1 MKNYQIE
8 SICSYFKLG
17 TPIKPPK
24 RIYGGLLHTM
34 WHLQTDKN
42 NYAVK
47 QLSRDINLPDNH
59 IIENYNLTEHIASQ
73 FIQKGIPAVCAM
85 EQAGN
90 YLFIIDDVGFL
101 VYPWIVAKALD
112 KDTVSESQALQ
123 IAVILAR
130 LHELNLQVPEILEP
144 EYDIHTNNTLIA
156 LSQRAEECHCPFS
169 VLLNKH
175 LTDLLSANTA
185 YHQAVPVLKKH
196 SVVSHGDLDQKNV
209 LWDKANNPILIDWES
224 ARKLNP
230 TYEIVNGSLDWSGI
244 TTQFNHELFNKMIQT
259 YKNARGIINKSDF
272 EASFYGVLG
281 NWINWFAY
289 NIERSCNPLDSEQRV
304 MGIEQ
309 VTQVIPTILRLKTL
323 ITELTNYY

>member
-1 MKNYQIE
+1 MP
-8 SICSYFKLG
+8 
-17 TPIKPPK
+17 TKPPK
-24 RIYGGLLHTM
+24 RIYGGLLHVM

-42 NYAVK
+42 IYAVK
-47 QLSRDINLPDNH
+47 QLSKDINLSDDH
-59 IIENYNLTEHIASQ
+59 IVENYNLTEHIASQ
-73 FIQKGIPAVCAM
+73 FIQKGIPAVCAT

-112 KDTVSESQALQ
+112 KDIVSESPALQ

-130 LHELNLQVPEILEP
+130 LHEINLQVPEILEP
-144 EYDIHTNNTLIA
+144 EYDIHTNDNLIA
-156 LSQRAEECHCPFS
+156 LTQRAEEYRCSFS
-169 VLLNKH
+169 MLLNMH
-175 LTDLLSANTA
+175 LADLLSANTA

-209 LWDKANNPILIDWES
+209 LWDKANNPILIDWEC

-244 TTQFNHELFNKMIQT
+244 TTQFNPELFNKMIQT
-259 YKNARGIINKSDF
+259 YKIAGGIINKSDF
-272 EASFYGVLG
+272 EASFYDVLG

-289 NIERSCNPLDSEQRV
+289 NIERSCNPIDSEQRL

-309 VTQVIPTILRLKTL
+309 VTQVIPTILRINDL
-323 ITELTNYY
+323 IKKLV

>member
-1 MKNYQIE
+1 MKNYPIE

-17 TPIKPPK
+17 TPIKPPT
-24 RIYGGLLHTM
+24 RIYGGLLNIM
-34 WHLQTDKN
+34 WRVETDKN
-42 NYAVK
+42 IYAVK
-47 QLSRDINLPDNH
+47 QLSRDINLSDNH

-85 EQAGN
+85 EQAGS

-101 VYPWIVAKALD
+101 VYPWVVAKAQH

-130 LHELNLQVPEILEP
+130 LHEINLQVPEILEP
-144 EYDIHTNNTLIA
+144 EYDIHTNDNLIA
-156 LSQRAEECHCPFS
+156 LTQRAEEYRSSFS
-169 VLLNKH
+169 MLLNKH
-175 LTDLLSANTA
+175 LADLLSANTA

-230 TYEIVNGSLDWSGI
+230 TYEIINGSLDWSGI
-244 TTQFNHELFNKMIQT
+244 TTQFNPELFNKMIQA
-259 YKNARGIINKSDF
+259 YKNAGGIINKSDF

-289 NIERSCNPLDSEQRV
+289 NIKRSCNPLDSEQRL
-304 MGIEQ
+304 MGIGQ
-309 VTQVIPTILRLKTL
+309 VTQVIPTILRINDL
-323 ITELTNYY
+323 IKKQV

>member
-1 MKNYQIE
+1 MP
-8 SICSYFKLG
+8 
-17 TPIKPPK
+17 TKPPK
-24 RIYGGLLHTM
+24 RIYGGLLHVM

-42 NYAVK
+42 IYAVK
-47 QLSRDINLPDNH
+47 QLSKDINLSDDH
-59 IIENYNLTEHIASQ
+59 IVENYNLTEHIASQ
-73 FIQKGIPAVCAM
+73 FIQKGIPAVCAT

-112 KDTVSESQALQ
+112 KDIVSESPALQ

-130 LHELNLQVPEILEP
+130 LHEINLQVPEILEP
-144 EYDIHTNNTLIA
+144 EYDIHTNDNLIA
-156 LSQRAEECHCPFS
+156 LTQRAEEYRCSFS
-169 VLLNKH
+169 MLLNMH
-175 LTDLLSANTA
+175 LADLLSANTA

-209 LWDKANNPILIDWES
+209 LWDKANNPILIDWEC

-244 TTQFNHELFNKMIQT
+244 TTQFNPELFNKMIQT
-259 YKNARGIINKSDF
+259 YKIAGGIINKSDF

-289 NIERSCNPLDSEQRV
+289 NIERSCNPIDSEQRL

-309 VTQVIPTILRLKTL
+309 VTQVIPTILRINDL
-323 ITELTNYY
+323 IKKLV